1 MKLKLFVTHSL
12 SLFVLWFVSA
22 CLVVCA
28 DEPQYPL
35 APDGYIYDGAHIIN
49 PADSAKI
56 TQLFIELQ
64 NKTTAQVAI
73 ATVPSTT
80 PESIEAYAVKLFS
93 RWGVGQK
100 GKDNGVLFLIA
111 RDDRNLR
118 IEVGYGLEGA
128 LPDAICKK
136 VISNIILPD
145 FKNSNF
151 SGGILKGATAI
162 VSLVAKEYNV
172 AITGDENDI
181 LNRLGTS
188 GNNELFWLILFILV
202 VVIVIGMSGGS
213 SGSGGYR
220 GGGYWQG
227 GGSGGFGGGF
237 GGGSGGFGGFG
248 GGMGGGGGASGRW

>member
-1 MKLKLFVTHSL
+1 MKSKFSVIYSL

-28 DEPQYPL
+28 DEPQYPR
-35 APDGYIYDGAHIIN
+35 APDGYIYDGAHLIN

-56 TQLFIELQ
+56 TQLLTELQ

-73 ATVPSTT
+73 ATVGSTE
-80 PESIEAYAVKLFS
+80 PESVEMYATKLFS
-93 RWGVGQK
+93 QWGVGQK

-118 IEVGYGLEGA
+118 MEVGYGLEGA

-136 VISNIILPD
+136 VISNIILPE
-145 FKNSNF
+145 FKNANF

-172 AITGDENDI
+172 AITGEENETFD
-181 LNRLGTS
+181 RVRASS
-188 GNNELFWLILFILV
+188 GNDDLIWLILIIVIFFIL
-202 VVIVIGMSGGS
+202 MNSSRGGRN
-213 SGSGGYR
+213 Y
-220 GGGYWQG
+220 GGGYWYG
-227 GGSGGFGGGF
+227 GGSGGYGGGF

-248 GGMGGGGGASGRW
+248 GGMSGGGGASGRW

>member
-1 MKLKLFVTHSL
+1 MKLKSFVTHSL
-12 SLFVLWFVSA
+12 FLFVLWFLSA
-22 CLVVCA
+22 CRVVCA
-28 DEPQYPL
+28 DEPQYPR
-35 APDGYIYDGAHIIN
+35 APDGYIYDGAQLIN

-64 NKTTAQVAI
+64 NKTTVQIAV
-73 ATVPSTT
+73 ATVPSIE
-80 PESIEAYAVKLFS
+80 PEPIEMYAVKLFS
-93 RWGVGQK
+93 QWGVGQK

-136 VISNIILPD
+136 VISNIILPE
-145 FKNSNF
+145 FKDSNF

-172 AITGDENDI
+172 TITGEENEI
-181 LNRLGTS
+181 LDRVGTS
-188 GNNELFWLILFILV
+188 SGANDLFWFILI
-202 VVIVIGMSGGS
+202 IVIFFILMNSSRS
-213 SGSGGYR
+213 SGRRNY
-220 GGGYWQG
+220 GGGYWYG

-248 GGMGGGGGASGRW
+248 GGMSGGGGASGRW